1 MIKKISMLA
10 VSALAI
16 NLTACGQVKQSETI
30 QTSKPSHE
38 TTSTQTVVKSVF
50 QSAGALA
57 FDSGNTLF
65 VGDTKAGQVHAF
77 ELTSD
82 QLDDQSDYQLGRAQ
96 TFEGRTI
103 INGLDGEIA
112 KLLGTDAKNININD
126 MVIHPGSKQIFISV
140 QNGHGPNASAYVLKV
155 NNGRVEN
162 VDLSGVKH
170 SVQSVGPVPDAE
182 TLEFGQSLR
191 TLAITDIDYYDG
203 EIFVAGISNEEF
215 SSKLRRMPY
224 PFDNTVETSSIE
236 IWHAVHAQ
244 YETRA
249 PIITQTIAELNGEP
263 TLIAV
268 YACTPIVRIPV
279 SDLKDGAQI
288 RGQMIGEMGFGN
300 TPIDIVSYV
309 NGMDQSN
316 NVIVT
321 NTNRSA
327 ATIPLQAIATAEE
340 MPNGEGVAP
349 VFSVSGVAQYPMP
362 MSGTQH
368 LDIVDNTW
376 AVTIRQSPENS
387 RNIQL
392 HTIPL
397 PFFFDRAD
405 HIVEMNW
412 KDGPDPFGY
421 KSAPPVSYE

>member
-1 MIKKISMLA
+1 MKKTTRFTVSMLA
-10 VSALAI
+10 TAFALS
-16 NLTACGQVKQSETI
+16 ACGQSDQSETTHI
-30 QTSKPSHE
+30 SKPSHDAAAK
-38 TTSTQTVVKSVF
+38 KSVF

-57 FDSGNTLF
+57 FDNENVLF
-65 VGDTKAGQVHAF
+65 VGDSKAGQVHAF
-77 ELTSD
+77 ELTSN
-82 QLDDQSDYQLGRAQ
+82 QLNDQSNYKLGRAQ

-103 INGLDGEIA
+103 INGLDRKIA
-112 KLLGTDAKNININD
+112 DLLGTNPENISIND
-126 MVIHPGSKQIFISV
+126 MVIHRGSKQIFLSV
-140 QNGHGPNASAYVLKV
+140 HNGHGPDAKAYVLKV
-155 NNGRVEN
+155 NNGNIEH
-162 VDLSGVKH
+162 VDLNNVKH
-170 SVQSVGPVPDAE
+170 SVQTVGPVPDGEA
-182 TLEFGQSLR
+182 LEFGQPLR
-191 TLAITDIDYYDG
+191 SLAITDIDYYNG

-215 SSKLRRMPY
+215 SSKLRRMSY
-224 PFDNTVETSSIE
+224 PFNDAVQTSSIE

-249 PIITQTIAELNGEP
+249 PIITQTITELNGEP
-263 TLIAV
+263 TLIAI
-268 YACTPIVRIPV
+268 YACTPIVRIPL
-279 SDLKDGAQI
+279 SELKDGAQV

-309 NGMDQSN
+309 NGMDQSD

-327 ATIPLQAIATAEE
+327 ATIPLQAIAAAEE

-376 AVTIRQSPENS
+376 AVTIRQSPEDS

-421 KSAPPVSYE
+421 KSAPPVTYE